1 MNPTM
6 HCKTHKPQRKFKF
19 FPQPETTFQN
29 FYPASFEPKKIL
41 SKDNTFLIK
50 FPAS

>member
-1 MNPTM
+1 MNPRL
-6 HCKTHKPQRKFKF
+6 HCKTDQPLRKFKF

-29 FYPASFEPKKIL
+29 FYPASFERRKIP
-41 SKDNTFLIK
+41 SKDNTFLVK